1 MDKLRQLV
9 RTYPQATAGT
19 PTEHR
24 VRRHHR
30 PLLDD
35 LPPDPSIT
43 QPTQIFVS
51 PLTSPH
57 GYDVE
62 VTGGTATKN
71 GSIVLVK
78 ATLARPVHGADHPP
92 TGA

>member
-19 PTEHR
+19 PTTISYDATTG
-24 VRRHHR
+24 VFSMTYT
-30 PLLDD
+30 PKL
-35 LPPDPSIT
+35 SIK

-57 GYDVE
+57 GYDV
-62 VTGGTATKN
+62 TGDRRHRDEERLDRAREGD
-71 GSIVLVK
+71 LV
-78 ATLARPVHGADHPP
+78 RRR
-92 TGA
+92 